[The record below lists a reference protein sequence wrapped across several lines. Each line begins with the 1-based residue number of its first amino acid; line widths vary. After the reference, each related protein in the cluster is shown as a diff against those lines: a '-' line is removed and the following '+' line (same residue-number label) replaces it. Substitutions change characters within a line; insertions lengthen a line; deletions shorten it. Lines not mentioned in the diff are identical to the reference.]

1 MPFTKIGS
9 IWRRRTRGLLEPL
22 SKTIERISLENYEE
36 TFNVKTE
43 QVIKD
48 SGIIDWVEE
57 YEHLKNQ
64 LFDGQPGCPGS
75 IDRRQR
81 KRDKRIIGVGV
92 SAMDTE
98 RKQQEK
104 MMELLERRKACR
116 EILADQIDGN
126 IEKSNNLF
134 YLNSKVS
141 RKLVIW
147 SLDSSTN
154 ILFYRVPSIPN
165 FYV

>member
-1 MPFTKIGS
+1 
-9 IWRRRTRGLLEPL
+9 
-22 SKTIERISLENYEE
+22 
-36 TFNVKTE
+36 
-43 QVIKD
+43 
-48 SGIIDWVEE
+48 
-57 YEHLKNQ
+57 
-64 LFDGQPGCPGS
+64 
-75 IDRRQR
+75 
-81 KRDKRIIGVGV
+81 
-92 SAMDTE
+92 MDTE

-104 MMELLERRKACR
+104 KMELLERRKACR

-165 FYV
+165 FYVLLKYNFLRLSGVSFKHWSFKIFLILRSCIVKQCFG